1 MPTVNQI
8 ADSDVLGLGGML
20 SFQLT
25 QAAQK
30 EAGSNILFKTAT
42 GFVWGRADPVAGSP
56 GESDIRAGGIVVK
69 GSNITYGADGLPS
82 GGTITSISVI
92 LDGTAQGNVVT
103 SSPLFEI
110 TGLAIDG
117 VTFRNSF
124 ITAFQTGNS
133 VPIENIFFFLPW
145 TYNGSADSDFFH
157 GKNQAD
163 IIFGNDGNDE
173 LFGAGGN
180 NKLFGG
186 AGDDFLRAGGA
197 GADYISGGTGK
208 DQVDYSDSGTG
219 VTVSLTDPT
228 LNTGNAAG
236 DTYNSIENL
245 RGSTLNDTLHGN
257 AGANRLDGNL
267 GADTLK
273 GLAGSDRL
281 AGSSGDDVLI
291 GGLGADELEGAD
303 GIDTASYAEAAA
315 GVTASLANP
324 SINAGEAA
332 GDTYAGIENLT
343 GSGFADKLFGDNAAN
358 AIAGGAGDDII
369 KGYRGKD
376 TLSGGAG
383 EDVFV
388 FNSQLNA
395 TTNVD
400 AITDYN
406 VAADTIDLDNL
417 FFTALTT
424 LGTLSA
430 SAFKNMDLAAID
442 ASDRI
447 IYKQSTGNLY
457 YDADGSG
464 TAFAAIKFAT
474 ITNNAVLTN
483 LDFVVI

>member
-30 EAGSNILFKTAT
+30 EAGSDILFKTAD
-42 GFVWGRADPVAGSP
+42 GFVWGRADAAGSP
-56 GESDIRAGGIVVK
+56 GAFDIRPGGIVVK
-69 GSNITYGADGLPS
+69 GTNITYGADGLPS
-82 GGTITSISVI
+82 GGTITSVSVI
-92 LDGTAQGNVVT
+92 LDGAAQGNVVT

-117 VTFRNSF
+117 VTFRDSF

-133 VPIENIFFFLPW
+133 VPIENNFFVLPW
-145 TYNGSADSDFFH
+145 TYNGSAGGDFFH
-157 GKNQAD
+157 GKNLAD
-163 IIFGNDGNDE
+163 TIFGNDGNDE

-186 AGDDFLRAGGA
+186 AGDDFLRGGGS
-197 GADYISGGTGK
+197 GADYLSGGSGV
-208 DQVDYSDSGTG
+208 DVADYSDSGTS

-257 AGANRLDGNL
+257 AGANTLDGNL

-273 GLAGSDRL
+273 GLAGNDRL
-281 AGSSGDDVLI
+281 AGSSGDDILI
-291 GGLGADELEGAD
+291 GGLGADTLEGSD
-303 GIDTASYAEAAA
+303 GNDTASYAEAAA
-315 GVTASLANP
+315 GVVASLANP
-324 SINAGEAA
+324 SINRGEAA
-332 GDTYAGIENLT
+332 GDSYFGVENLT
-343 GSGFADKLFGDNAAN
+343 GSGFADQLFGDNGVN
-358 AIAGGAGDDII
+358 IIAGGGGDDFI
-369 KGYRGKD
+369 KGYGGKD
-376 TLSGGAG
+376 VVSGGAG
-383 EDVFV
+383 QDVFI
-388 FNSQLNA
+388 FNSKLNA
-395 TTNVD
+395 ATNVD

-406 VAADTIDLDNL
+406 VAADTIHLDNQ

-424 LGTLSA
+424 LGPLSA

-442 ASDRI
+442 ANDRI

-474 ITNNAVLTN
+474 ITNNADLTN
-483 LDFVVI
+483 ADFVVI

>member
-42 GFVWGRADPVAGSP
+42 GFVWGRADATGSP
-56 GESDIRAGGIVVK
+56 GEFDIRPGGIVVK
-69 GSNITYGADGLPS
+69 GNNITYGADGLPN
-82 GGTITSISVI
+82 GGTITSVTVI

-110 TGLAIDG
+110 AGLAIDG
-117 VTFRNSF
+117 VTFRDSF

-145 TYNGSADSDFFH
+145 IYNGSADGDFFH
-157 GKNQAD
+157 GKNLAD
-163 IIFGNDGNDE
+163 TIFGNDGNDE

-186 AGDDFLRAGGA
+186 AGDDFLRGGGP
-197 GADYISGGTGK
+197 GADYLSGGTGT
-208 DQVDYSDSGTG
+208 DQADYSDSGTG
-219 VTVSLTDPT
+219 VVVSLTTPS

-236 DTYNSIENL
+236 DTYNSIEQL
-245 RGSTLNDTLHGN
+245 RGSTLGDTLEGN

-267 GADTLK
+267 GSDILK
-273 GLAGSDRL
+273 GLAGGDSLVGR
-281 AGSSGDDVLI
+281 SGDDVLI
-291 GGLGADELEGAD
+291 GGLGGDELDGSD
-303 GIDTASYAEAAA
+303 GIDTASYAEATA
-315 GVTASLANP
+315 GVVASLANP
-324 SINAGEAA
+324 SINSGEAE
-332 GDTYAGIENLT
+332 GDSYIDVENLT
-343 GSGFADKLFGDNAAN
+343 GSGFADQLFGDNGVN
-358 AIAGGAGDDII
+358 AIAGGGGNDII
-369 KGYRGKD
+369 KGYGGKD
-376 TLSGGAG
+376 VLSGGAG
-383 EDVFV
+383 QDVFV
-388 FNSQLNA
+388 FNSKLNA

-400 AITDYN
+400 TVTDYN
-406 VAADTIDLDNL
+406 VAADTIHLDNL

-424 LGTLSA
+424 LGTLAA
-430 SAFKNMDLAAID
+430 SAFKDMDAAAID

-464 TAFAAIKFAT
+464 TGFAAIKFAT
-474 ITNNAVLTN
+474 ITNNAILTN
-483 LDFVVI
+483 ADFVVI

>member
-30 EAGSNILFKTAT
+30 EAGSDILFKTTT
-42 GFVWGRADPVAGSP
+42 GFVWGRADAGGSP
-56 GESDIRAGGIVVK
+56 GEFDIRPGGIVIK
-69 GSNITYGADGLPS
+69 GNNITYGADGLPN
-82 GGTITSISVI
+82 GGTITSVSVI

-103 SSPLFEI
+103 SSSLFDI

-117 VTFRNSF
+117 ATFRNSF

-133 VPIENIFFFLPW
+133 VPIENIFFVLPW

-157 GKNQAD
+157 GKNLAD
-163 IIFGNDGNDE
+163 TIFGNDGNDE

-197 GADYISGGTGK
+197 GADYISGGIGK

-236 DTYNSIENL
+236 DTYNSIESV
-245 RGSTLNDTLHGN
+245 RGSTQNDTLHGS
-257 AGANRLDGNL
+257 AGANTLDGNL
-267 GADTLK
+267 GADTLR

-281 AGSSGDDVLI
+281 AGRSGDDVLI
-291 GGLGADELEGAD
+291 GGLGADELD
-303 GIDTASYAEAAA
+303 GSDGNDTASYAEATA
-315 GVTASLANP
+315 GVGASLINP
-324 SINAGEAA
+324 SINLGEAK
-332 GDTYAGIENLT
+332 GDTYFGVENLT
-343 GSGFADKLFGDNAAN
+343 GSSFADQLFGDNGVN
-358 AIAGGAGDDII
+358 AIAGGGGNDMI
-369 KGYRGKD
+369 KGYGGKD
-376 TLSGGAG
+376 VVSGGAG
-383 EDVFV
+383 QDIFI
-388 FNSQLNA
+388 FNSKLNA

-406 VAADTIDLDNL
+406 VADDTIHLDNAV
-417 FFTALTT
+417 FTALTT
-424 LGTLSA
+424 LGTLAA
-430 SAFKNMDLAAID
+430 SAFKNMDAAAID
-442 ASDRI
+442 ANDRI

-464 TAFAAIKFAT
+464 MAFAAIKFAT
-474 ITNNAVLTN
+474 ITNNAILTN
-483 LDFVVI
+483 ADFVVI